1 MMMVK
6 PMVYVF
12 EEKFLRVGVT
22 LLLDILSPSL
32 QQWPCQ
38 LAHVQKGLGRPRIAF
53 NKLRTA
59 LTFNQ
64 VWPQVSGRVK
74 LNYTL
79 QQMCSLYRYYIAV
92 L

>member
-1 MMMVK
+1 
-6 PMVYVF
+6 MVYVF

-22 LLLDILSPSL
+22 LPLDILSPSL

-38 LAHVQKGLGRPRIAF
+38 IAHIQKGLGRPRIAF

-74 LNYTL
+74 FTANV
-79 QQMCSLYRYYIAV
+79 QFV
-92 L
+92 